1 MIGFPGARAGFG
13 RVLIIFSAIGNAG
26 AGASKLAHSKA
37 RQLMKSIECKLGRVF
52 VLRLDHNDP
61 LPKSIEDFAEEK
73 QIQLGQVVFVGG
85 IYEGSVVAGP
95 RKTAEPRPDPI
106 VLPVNEAHDAV
117 AVGIIAPAESG
128 RPSLHMHAA
137 LGRAGQTLAGCFQ
150 KGVLVWLVG
159 EAVIYEILSSGPVAK
174 RIVSKTAGLSLL
186 EIFE

>member
-1 MIGFPGARAGFG
+1 M
-13 RVLIIFSAIGNAG
+13 IFSAIGNAG
-26 AGASKLAHSKA
+26 EGVSKLAHAKA
-37 RQLMKSIECKLGRVF
+37 RQLMKSIESKLGRVF

-159 EAVIYEILSSGPVAK
+159 EAVIYEILSSGPAAK

-186 EIFE
+186 EVFE